1 MGTDCPLTG
10 MRFLFGV
17 MHKTVNMLKTTERTS
32 KTHESGGYQ
41 VTALGSVEE
50 GRHCHTSG
58 PSTGGLLTGLPL
70 PHDRPGE
77 SENSGYEHQ
86 SRRERDEN
94 RRPGGSGSKHGHREA
109 RLPSP
114 VPDTQAELTF
124 VMATGLQ
131 QSRVTVCP
139 LCLFTK
145 AQQGTTRNGIDFRRW
160 S

>member
-1 MGTDCPLTG
+1 
-10 MRFLFGV
+10 
-17 MHKTVNMLKTTERTS
+17 MLKTTERTS
-32 KTHESGGYQ
+32 KTQVSGGWQ
-41 VTALGSVEE
+41 VTALSSVEE
-50 GRHCHTSG
+50 GHHCPISG
-58 PSTGGLLTGLPL
+58 SSRGGLTDLWYFLTCLPL
-70 PHDRPGE
+70 PHDCPGE
-77 SENSGYEHQ
+77 GENSGYEHQ

-94 RRPGGSGSKHGHREA
+94 RRPGGSGSKHGHPEA

-114 VPDTQAELTF
+114 VPDTQAALTF

-145 AQQGTTRNGIDFRRW
+145 AQEGATRNGIDFRRW